1 MRVSRRVFLGCS
13 LGCSAAAPALAIG
26 DLPARG
32 GEVMDLGCVL
42 PESLAGFKTQV
53 RELRSD
59 VLIVPAVRVLSAEGR
74 RIIQS
79 RLERGAT
86 VLLEYGA
93 GERVQQSQYFPYVE
107 YYWPV
112 RVKIREF
119 SPVKLTPAP
128 GEEIIATFAGAP
140 VGLRR
145 RAGNGMLITLGSPL
159 GPVFLT
165 GDQDARRWLEVAE
178 QPPTPL
184 KTARGDVRPDAET
197 SLGAAD

>member
-1 MRVSRRVFLGCS
+1 MRVSRRIFLGAV
-13 LGCSAAAPALAIG
+13 AAAPALAIG
-26 DLPARG
+26 DLPARR

-53 RELRSD
+53 KELRND
-59 VLIVPAVRVLSAEGR
+59 VLIVPAVRTLSEEGQ

-86 VLLEYGA
+86 VLLEYVAGA
-93 GERVQQSQYFPYVE
+93 RVQQGSYFPYVE
-107 YYWPV
+107 YFWPV

-119 SPVKLTPAP
+119 SPVKLAPGP

-145 RAGNGMLITLGSPL
+145 RAGSGTLITLGSPL

-165 GDQDARRWLEVAE
+165 SDADARRWLEAAANA
-178 QPPTPL
+178 PT
-184 KTARGDVRPDAET
+184 R
-197 SLGAAD
+197 